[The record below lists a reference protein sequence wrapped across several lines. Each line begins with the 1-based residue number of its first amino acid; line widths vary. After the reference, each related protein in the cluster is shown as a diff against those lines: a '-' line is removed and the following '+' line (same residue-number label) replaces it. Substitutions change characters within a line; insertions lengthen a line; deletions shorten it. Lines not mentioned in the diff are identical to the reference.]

1 MILLRFKDAN
11 KSFNNWTKSIL
22 IYIKVANPDISLEE
36 NEMTKENICI
46 VFGGKSAEHEV
57 SILTAQ
63 NVLNAIDK
71 DKYHVDIIYITN
83 DGDWRKQNNMTTEIK
98 STDELHL
105 ENGEALEI
113 SQLLKESSSGQ
124 PYDAVFPLLHGPN
137 GEDGTI
143 QGLFEV
149 LDVPYVGNGVLS
161 AASSMD
167 KLVMKQLFEH
177 RGLPQL
183 PYISFLRSEY
193 EKYEHNILKLVNDKL
208 NYPVFVKPANLGS
221 SVGISKCNN
230 EAELKEGIKE
240 AFQFDRKLVIEQGV
254 NAREIE
260 VAVLGNDYPE
270 ATWPGEVVKD
280 VAFYDYKSKYKDGK
294 VQLQIP
300 ADLDE
305 DVQLTLRNMALEAF
319 KATDCSGLVRADF
332 FVTEDNQI
340 YINETNA
347 MPGFTAFSMYPKL
360 WENMGLSYPELITKL
375 IELAKERHQDKQKN
389 KYKID

>member
-83 DGDWRKQNNMTTEIK
+83 DGDWRKQNNITTEIK

-105 ENGEALEI
+105 ENGEALGI

-221 SVGISKCNN
+221 SIGISKCSN
-230 EAELKEGIKE
+230 EVELKEGIKE